1 MARRDA
7 VSRTLLYTGAV
18 LFFAL
23 FFFVPIAGVYVEAF
37 RDVPLAAVLSRI
49 WGILGSGR
57 TASIIGFTTGQAAL
71 SSLIG
76 VLAALPLAYMVSHY
90 TFPGKRLVYSLSL
103 IPFILPSIVVVICM
117 ISFYGKSGLL
127 NSLLGTDY
135 NLVYNFRGIVL
146 AHVFYNFSLAIRIIS
161 TAWLSIDRR
170 YREAAETLGER
181 PLGLLV
187 RVTLPLL
194 APAILS
200 AFVLIFIY
208 TFLSFGII
216 LVFGGVRFATL
227 EVAIYQEIFVNLDLV
242 SAAVFSMIQLALSLG
257 FIALSARVIHATRS
271 ARSGVDRGLPSLRSA
286 GPVGR
291 VVMSAYG
298 IAAVVFVLGP
308 ILTMF
313 GRALTDA
320 NGALSFES
328 FRQLLVPGAA
338 DRNVEG
344 ILRSTVPGVILR
356 SIAIASAS
364 GTMIF
369 LMAGALALSLRGRR
383 RTAFESF
390 LQIPIGMSFVTVS
403 LGLRFVWGATIPP
416 AALVVMGQFFIGFPL
431 VFRILRTGVE
441 ELGDNV
447 VRSAQI
453 LGADRWAVLRDIEL
467 PLLRRTLLNAYA
479 YALALPFA
487 DLTVVLAAG
496 RGRIATF
503 PVAIYRLIGFRS
515 FDLALALSVIYILLC
530 LGLFLVIDATSLR
543 SPAPLRTGA
552 A

>member
-1 MARRDA
+1 M
-7 VSRTLLYTGAV
+7 SRTFLYAGAV

-37 RDVPLAAVLSRI
+37 RDVPFTTVLSRVG
-49 WGILGSGR
+49 GILGSPR
-57 TASIIGFTTGQAAL
+57 TMSIIGFTTGQAAL
-71 SSLIG
+71 SSLLS
-76 VLAALPLAYMVSHY
+76 VLVALPLAYMVSHY

-103 IPFILPSIVVVICM
+103 IPFILPSIVVVVCM

-127 NSLLGTDY
+127 NTVLGTDY

-146 AHVFYNFSLAIRIIS
+146 AHVFYNFSLAIRVIS
-161 TAWLSIDRR
+161 TSWHSIDRR

-181 PLGLLV
+181 PFGLLV

-194 APAILS
+194 APAIFS
-200 AFVLIFIY
+200 ALILIFIY

-227 EVAIYQEIFVNLDLV
+227 EVAIYQEIFINLDLV
-242 SAAVFSMIQLALSLG
+242 SAAVFSMLQLALSLG
-257 FIALSARVIHATRS
+257 FVAASTRAISAMRS
-271 ARSGVDRGLPSLRSA
+271 ARSGIDRGLPSLWSA
-286 GPVGR
+286 GPVAR
-291 VVMSAYG
+291 IVMSAYG
-298 IAAVVFVLGP
+298 VAAVVFVLGP

-320 NGALSFES
+320 HGALSFES

-338 DRNVEG
+338 DRNIEG
-344 ILRSTVPGVILR
+344 ILRSSVLGVILR
-356 SIAIASAS
+356 SIGIAGAS
-364 GTMIF
+364 GTIIF
-369 LMAGALALSLRGRR
+369 LMAAALALTLRGSR
-383 RTAFESF
+383 RTAFENF

-441 ELGDNV
+441 ELGDGI

-453 LGADRWAVLRDIEL
+453 LGAGRLAVLRDIEV

-515 FDLALALSVIYILLC
+515 FDLALALAAIYILLC

-543 SPAPLRTGA
+543 APAPLQKGA